1 MDQSQFVPGVGDL
14 LLVGRGGTAAVFRS
28 LHLASGRTVAV
39 KVLNARLTAADQIRR
54 FDNDMANVAALNN
67 ERSIVEVLASGVNEG
82 GHPWVI
88 TTYLPDNLAAILAEH
103 GRITWTDAV
112 AVGTEVARALSAAHR
127 QGVLHGDLKA
137 ADIRFDSLGVPLLAD
152 LGLFGFAGTD
162 PNAPVTGGK
171 LVHCAPEVAAGGLP
185 DALSDVYSLASVLY
199 EAMSGRPPFGAPAD
213 REATDLAER
222 IGGDVPAP
230 LTGFGVP
237 SDVDG
242 LIRTALSTERSERP
256 QSAGE
261 FALALAAVAPTTR
274 SPGAGHGDPP
284 SPDGSLS
291 VGGVPFDELD
301 TPPDGYPLIDE
312 FPVLDD
318 DEAAPLLAAAGRRE
332 RRRRRERR
340 VASIAVILAILSG
353 TVTGAVVWIT
363 SRNGGNNGPTTTV
376 PDTTVAGEVSPPGTD
391 TLRPV
396 PTVSYAFVASF
407 DSKQAT
413 ASLSGV
419 ASPTGAARLK
429 NALASVGRLENDLQ
443 IQDGPEPDSGTSVDD
458 AITLLASMRRN
469 LTAGTL
475 RFDGQ
480 TFSLSGFYQD
490 EKARS
495 NLQDVITLMRTPA
508 ARPDLTPDP
517 DAAAVPATTDPAG
530 ATTATIE
537 ISARPTSFS
546 IPADGRFH
554 ILPVTLV
561 PSGGST
567 QLCLNSRTVS
577 GPEQQRLIMNYSSC
591 GLARIV
597 TLSSSLPGTY
607 TVIDTFT
614 DERGPSGPT
623 GTVTFVVVVT

>member
-39 KVLNARLTAADQIRR
+39 KVLNARLTTADQILR
-54 FDNDMANVAALNN
+54 FESDMANVATLNN

-112 AVGTEVARALSAAHR
+112 AVGTEVAHALAAAHH

-137 ADIRFDSLGVPLLAD
+137 ADIRFDSLGVPHLAD
-152 LGLFGFAGTD
+152 LGLSGFAGTE
-162 PNAPVTGGK
+162 PNAPVTGGR

-185 DALSDVYSLASVLY
+185 DALTDVYSLASVLY
-199 EAMSGRPPFGAPAD
+199 EAMSGRPPFGGPAD

-222 IGGDVPAP
+222 VRSDVPAP

-242 LIRTALSTERSERP
+242 LIRTALSKERTERP
-256 QSAGE
+256 KSAGD
-261 FALALAAVAPTTR
+261 FANALAAVAPGTW
-274 SPGAGHGDPP
+274 SPGPSRGDLL
-284 SPDGSLS
+284 SPDGSRS
-291 VGGVPFDELD
+291 VGGIPFDELD
-301 TPPDGYPLIDE
+301 TPPDGYPLVDE

-353 TVTGAVVWIT
+353 TVAGGVVWIT
-363 SRNGGNNGPTTTV
+363 GRNGGNEPTTTA
-376 PDTTVAGEVSPPGTD
+376 PDTTLAGEVPPPGTD

-480 TFSLSGFYQD
+480 TFSLSGFYRD
-490 EKARS
+490 EAARDD
-495 NLQDVITLMRTPA
+495 LQDVITLVRTPA

-517 DAAAVPATTDPAG
+517 DAAAVPTTTDPAG
-530 ATTATIE
+530 TTTSTIE

-554 ILPVTLV
+554 IFPVTLI